1 MNPPGCSILSNWTL
15 WASDQLLTSRHRK
28 GRKIPF
34 QKKEGFKSHPKPIHA
49 EIQQGKATVKRACQ
63 KEKIILLLNLISNK
77 DGFKTLHLN
86 NLELL
91 WFKKSNPPFGIL
103 PDQAINVNS
112 YINLYFSRIRMKPQG
127 RKQFISMEE
136 ERGKN

>member
-1 MNPPGCSILSNWTL
+1 M
-15 WASDQLLTSRHRK
+15 
-28 GRKIPF
+28 
-34 QKKEGFKSHPKPIHA
+34 
-49 EIQQGKATVKRACQ
+49 KRACQ

-77 DGFKTLHLN
+77 DGFKTLHPN

-112 YINLYFSRIRMKPQG
+112 YINLYFSRIHMKPQG
-127 RKQFISMEE
+127 RKQFISMED